1 MPSPILYAGEII
13 TADAWNA
20 LTERLVTQENDRTVT
35 SATTGTTYVDSE
47 ITFTPEPN
55 AVYRYMLLLSYS
67 AYTTSDFKWQ
77 WSAAGASFS
86 SFTQAYYA
94 SAGIGFNTGSQVIFR
109 RPGNTTTRV
118 AGGASDASN
127 DVFLSA
133 YDWGTFATD
142 GTISPVT
149 MQFAQNTSSADPTI
163 LRGGNQTRMLYR
175 RIR

>member
-1 MPSPILYAGEII
+1 MSFPQFFAGQILL
-13 TADAWNA
+13 ADDLNA
-20 LTERLVTQENDRTVT
+20 HLTKMVSQENDQTVT
-35 SATTGTTYVDSE
+35 SASTGTTFVASE
-47 ITFTPEPN
+47 VTLTPEPN
-55 AVYRYMLLLSYS
+55 AVYEYRLLLSYS
-67 AYTTSDFKWQ
+67 AYTTSDFKWN
-77 WSAAGASFS
+77 WNAAGATFA

-94 SAGIGFNTGSQVIFR
+94 AAAVGFNTGSQVIFR
-109 RPGNTTTRV
+109 RPANTTTRI
-118 AGGASDASN
+118 AGGASDVSN

-163 LRGGNQTRMLYR
+163 LRGGNQTQMLYR